1 MLRKTR
7 RRRRVFSITVLIPNM
22 MTVLALCAGMTSIRF
37 ALSDQWEHA
46 VAAGFIAAILDGLD
60 GRMARLL
67 KSASKFGAELDSLS
81 DFIAFGVAP
90 GVVIYLWTGS
100 ELGNLGWIASLAYAT
115 CAALRLARF
124 NTMLEDESRP
134 AWTSNFFVGVA
145 APMGATLVVL
155 PMVMSFLFGD
165 GFFRNSFFNAVWL
178 LTVGALMISSIPTFS
193 FKRARV
199 KREYVVPTLV
209 VVAVGA
215 AFLITYPWAG
225 LALIGWGYLALMPF
239 SFLSHRKYSLRMP
252 ETTIGNDALDMDIDQ
267 LPEDEDDSDGDGDGS
282 K

>member
-1 MLRKTR
+1 MPMLRKKP
-7 RRRRVFSITVLIPNM
+7 RRRRVFSITSLIPNM
-22 MTVLALCAGMTSIRF
+22 LTVLALCAGMTSIRF
-37 ALSDQWEHA
+37 ALQGDWKAA

-90 GVVIYLWTGS
+90 GIIIYLWSGGD
-100 ELGNLGWIASLAYAT
+100 LGNIGWIASLAYAT

-124 NTMLEDESRP
+124 NTMLEDPDRP
-134 AWTSNFFVGVA
+134 AWTSNYFDGVA
-145 APMGATLVVL
+145 APLGATLVAL

-165 GFFRNSFFNAVWL
+165 AFFRHPIVNIVWL
-178 LTVGALMISSIPTFS
+178 LTVGFLMISHIPTYS

-209 VVAVGA
+209 TVAVGA
-215 AFLITYPWAG
+215 AILITYPWAG
-225 LALIGWGYLALMPF
+225 LAAIGWGYLALMPF
-239 SFLSHRKYSLRMP
+239 SYISHRRLSQKVPDTKHRA
-252 ETTIGNDALDMDIDQ
+252 DALDLVLDSIEE
-267 LPEDEDDSDGDGDGS
+267 EDAEEEQEH
-282 K
+282 